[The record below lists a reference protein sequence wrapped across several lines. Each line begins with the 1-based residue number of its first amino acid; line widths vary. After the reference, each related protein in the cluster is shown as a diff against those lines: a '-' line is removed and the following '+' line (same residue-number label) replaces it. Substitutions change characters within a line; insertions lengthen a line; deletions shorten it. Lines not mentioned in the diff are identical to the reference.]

1 MKDLSVI
8 IVNYNVSYFLEQCLL
23 SVRKAAQGLQVEV
36 FVVDNNS
43 VDGSV
48 EMVRRRF
55 PEVILLANKDNLGF
69 SKANNQAIRQAQGKY
84 VLLLNP
90 DTVVEEDTFVAC
102 FGFMEAHPKA
112 GALGVKM
119 MDGAGQF
126 LPESKR
132 GLPTPWVAFCKVF
145 GLSALFPTS
154 SLFNRYH
161 LGHLSSEKIHQVD
174 ILAGAFMFMRAE
186 ALEKVGLLDENF
198 FMYGEDIDLSY
209 RIKEGGYE
217 VYYFPQTRIIH
228 YKGEST
234 RKTSVNY
241 VFMFYR
247 AMMVFA
253 RKHFSGRQA
262 WLYSFLIQLAIYL
275 RAGIAILAR
284 AVQHAFPIMLDGLC
298 LALGVLVGEK
308 VVPNPFSL
316 EFSPMWAAYFGVWL
330 GAAYFSGAYDR
341 PTRLYWLL
349 RGMLWG
355 SILLMAFSSVVGIV
369 GTINKKHL
377 LVAVL
382 VGLVGMTAWRLL
394 WHFRQYGHWRFGEQ
408 KAKRIAVVGSS
419 KEVKRAALL
428 LRQAGAQEPVAR
440 LEPQHTPADLRQIQE
455 VIQIYK
461 INELIFCGK
470 DLAVSQIIEWMVQ
483 IHNRA
488 VEFKILP
495 ENSAYIIGSSSKNA
509 PGDYY
514 ALHIEVNLL
523 NPYHQ
528 RNKVVLNSLVSALLL
543 LAAPVLIWRIRGK
556 KQFLKNCLGN
566 LVGLYQWVGL
576 KATATPDAKPAILSP
591 VDKVN
596 SQRISPMAARQIEV
610 VYAKDYTPYDDLTIL
625 ARNLAKLGRPAQPV
639 RVPHA
644 EMPVLR

>member
-23 SVRKAAQGLQVEV
+23 SVRKAVKGLQAEV

-48 EMVRRRF
+48 EMVQRRF
-55 PEVILLANKDNLGF
+55 PEVILLANQENLGF

-90 DTVVEEDTFVAC
+90 DTVVEEDTFLKC
-102 FGFMEAHPKA
+102 FQFMEAHPAA

-119 MDGAGQF
+119 MDGAGKF

-145 GLSALFPTS
+145 GLSAMFPTS
-154 SLFNRYH
+154 SVFNRYH
-161 LGHLSSEKIHQVD
+161 LGHLPVDEVHKID
-174 ILAGAFMFMRAE
+174 ILAGAFMFMRTE
-186 ALEKVGLLDENF
+186 ALAKVGLLDENF

-209 RIKEGGYE
+209 RIKQGGFE
-217 VYYFPQTRIIH
+217 VYYFPETRIIH

-247 AMMVFA
+247 AMRIFA
-253 RKHFSGRQA
+253 EKHFSGRQA
-262 WLYSFLIQLAIYL
+262 RLYSFLIRLAIYL
-275 RAGIAILAR
+275 RAAMAILFR
-284 AVQHAFPIMLDGLC
+284 GLQQVTPLLLDGLC
-298 LALGVLVGEK
+298 LALGAVIGEK
-308 VVPNPFSL
+308 VVPDPLPLDVST
-316 EFSPMWAAYFGVWL
+316 MWASYLGVWL
-330 GAAYFSGAYDR
+330 GSAFFSGAYDK
-341 PTRLYWLL
+341 PFRLYRLVK
-349 RGMLWG
+349 GMLWG
-355 SILLMAFSSVVGIV
+355 SILLMAFSSIVAIV
-369 GTINKKHL
+369 GDTNKKHL

-382 VGLVGMTAWRLL
+382 VGLVGMALWRLV
-394 WHFRQYGHWRFGEQ
+394 WHYWQYGHWRLGEP
-408 KAKRIAVVGSS
+408 KAKRIAVVGSG
-419 KEVKRAALL
+419 KEVKRASYL
-428 LRQAGAQEPVAR
+428 LRQAGAQEPLAR
-440 LEPQHTPADLRQIQE
+440 LEPQHTPADLKQMQE
-455 VIQIYK
+455 VIEIYK

-483 IHNRA
+483 IHNSA

-495 ENSAYIIGSSSKNA
+495 ENSAYIIGSSSKDA
-509 PGDYY
+509 RGDYY

-523 NPYHQ
+523 NPYHR
-528 RNKVVLNSLVSALLL
+528 RNKVILNSLVSAVLLVL
-543 LAAPVLIWRIRGK
+543 SPFLIWRIKGK

-576 KATATPDAKPAILSP
+576 KATSSSESKPTILSP
-591 VDKVN
+591 VDKV
-596 SQRISPMAARQIEV
+596 SGRRVSPAAARQMEV
-610 VYAKDYTPYDDLTIL
+610 VYAKDYTPYTDLLIL
-625 ARNLAKLGRPAQPV
+625 ARNISHLGRPA
-639 RVPHA
+639 
-644 EMPVLR
+644 

>member
-23 SVRKAAQGLQVEV
+23 SVRKAVQGLQAEV

-55 PEVILLANKDNLGF
+55 PEVVLLANKENLGF

-90 DTVVEEDTFVAC
+90 DTVVEEDTFRKC
-102 FGFMEAHPKA
+102 FQFMEEHPGA

-119 MDGAGQF
+119 MDGAGKF

-132 GLPTPWVAFCKVF
+132 GLPTPWVAFAKVF
-145 GLSALFPTS
+145 GLAALFPTS
-154 SLFNRYH
+154 SLFNHYH
-161 LGHLSSEKIHQVD
+161 LGHLSHDEVHQVD
-174 ILAGAFMFMRAE
+174 ILAGAFMFMRAKTL
-186 ALEKVGLLDENF
+186 AKVGLLDEGF

-217 VYYFPQTRIIH
+217 VYYFPHTRIIH

-234 RKTSVNY
+234 RKTSANY

-247 AMMVFA
+247 AMMIFA
-253 RKHFSGRQA
+253 EKHFSGRQA
-262 WLYSFLIQLAIYL
+262 KLYSVLIRLAIYL
-275 RAGIAILAR
+275 RAAMALVSR
-284 AVQHAFPIMLDGLC
+284 VFQWLFPVLLDGLC
-298 LALGVLVGEK
+298 LAV
-308 VVPNPFSL
+308 
-316 EFSPMWAAYFGVWL
+316 GVWL
-330 GAAYFSGAYDR
+330 GVQVVAHPVPLEFNGKWGLYFAVWLGTAFFSGAYDQ
-341 PTRLYWLL
+341 PPHLYRLV

-355 SILLMAFSSVVGIV
+355 SILLMAFSSA
-369 GTINKKHL
+369 GTIAGSANKRHI

-382 VGLVGMTAWRLL
+382 VGLVGMSLWRFV
-394 WHFRQYGHWRFGEQ
+394 WHYWQFGHWRFGEP

-419 KEVKRAALL
+419 QEIKRAAEL
-428 LRQAGAQEPVAR
+428 LRQVGAQKPGAH
-440 LEPQHTPADLRQIQE
+440 LEPQHTPADLRQIRE
-455 VIQIYK
+455 VIQIHK

-470 DLAVSQIIEWMVQ
+470 DLTVSQIIEWMVQ

-509 PGDYY
+509 RGDYY

-523 NPYHQ
+523 NPYHR
-528 RNKVVLNSLVSALLL
+528 RNKIILNSLVSVLLL
-543 LAAPVLIWRIRGK
+543 VLSPVLVWRVKGK
-556 KQFLKNCLGN
+556 KQFFRNCLGN
-566 LVGLYQWVGL
+566 LFGLYQWVGL
-576 KATATPDAKPAILSP
+576 KETATDETRPAVLSP
-591 VDKVN
+591 VDKV
-596 SQRISPMAARQIEV
+596 SQQPIHLTAARQIEML
-610 VYAKDYTPYDDLTIL
+610 YAKDYTPSADLLIL
-625 ARNLAKLGRPAQPV
+625 VRNLSNLGRKV
-639 RVPHA
+639 
-644 EMPVLR
+644 

>member
-23 SVRKAAQGLQVEV
+23 SVRKAVRGLQVEV

-55 PEVILLANKDNLGF
+55 PEVILMANKDNLGF

-90 DTVVEEDTFVAC
+90 DTVVEEDTFLAC
-102 FGFMEAHPKA
+102 FQYMEANPKA

-119 MDGAGQF
+119 MDGAGKF

-132 GLPTPWVAFCKVF
+132 GLPTPWVAFSKVF
-145 GLSALFPTS
+145 GLAALFPKS
-154 SLFNRYH
+154 GVFNRYH
-161 LGHLSSEKIHQVD
+161 LGHLSCDEVHKID

-186 ALEKVGLLDENF
+186 ALEKVGLLDEDF

-209 RIKEGGYE
+209 RIKEGGYD
-217 VYYFPQTRIIH
+217 VIYFPHTRIIH

-253 RKHFSGRQA
+253 EKHFSGRQA
-262 WLYSFLIQLAIYL
+262 RLYSFLIRLAIYL
-275 RAGIAILAR
+275 RAGVALLSR
-284 AVQHAFPIMLDGLC
+284 AVQRVFPIFLDGLC

-308 VVPNPFSL
+308 VVPDPFSL
-316 EFSPMWAAYFGVWL
+316 EVSPMWAAYFGVWL

-341 PTRLYWLL
+341 PTRLYWLV

-355 SILLMAFSSVVGIV
+355 SILLMAFSSVVSIV
-369 GTINKKHL
+369 GKTNKKHL

-382 VGLVGMTAWRLL
+382 VGLVGMTLWRLI
-394 WHFRQYGHWRFGEQ
+394 WHYIKYGHWRFGEQ

-419 KEVKRAALL
+419 KEVKRASSL
-428 LRQAGAQEPVAR
+428 LRQAGAQEPVAH
-440 LEPQHTPADLRQIQE
+440 LEPQHTGADLRQIKE
-455 VIQIYK
+455 VIEIYK

-470 DLAVSQIIEWMVQ
+470 DLPVSQIIEWMVQ
-483 IHNRA
+483 IHNSA

-495 ENSAYIIGSSSKNA
+495 ENSTYIIGSSSKNA

-523 NPYHQ
+523 NPYHR
-528 RNKVVLNSLVSALLL
+528 RNKAVLNSLVSALLL
-543 LAAPVLIWRIRGK
+543 AVSPFLIWRIKGK

-566 LVGLYQWVGL
+566 LIGLYQWVGL
-576 KATATPDAKPAILSP
+576 KATATPDSKPAILSP
-591 VDKVN
+591 VDKVTSN
-596 SQRISPMAARQIEV
+596 RISPAVARQMEV
-610 VYAKDYTPYDDLTIL
+610 VYAKDYTPYADLVIL
-625 ARNLAKLGRPAQPV
+625 ARNISKLGRPA
-639 RVPHA
+639 
-644 EMPVLR
+644 

>member
-23 SVRKAAQGLQVEV
+23 SVRKAVRGLQVEV

-55 PEVILLANKDNLGF
+55 PEVKLLANQENLGF

-84 VLLLNP
+84 ILLLNP
-90 DTVVEEDTFVAC
+90 DTVVEEDTFCKC
-102 FGFMEAHPKA
+102 FRFMEEHPNA

-119 MDGAGQF
+119 MDGAGKF

-132 GLPTPWVAFCKVF
+132 GLPTPWVAFSKVF
-145 GLSALFPTS
+145 GLAALFPTS
-154 SLFNRYH
+154 AFFNRYH
-161 LGHLSSEKIHQVD
+161 LGHLPQDQVHPVD
-174 ILAGAFMFMRAE
+174 ILAGAFMFMRDE
-186 ALEKVGLLDENF
+186 VLEKVGLLDEDF

-209 RIKEGGYE
+209 RIKQGGFE
-217 VYYFPQTRIIH
+217 VYYFPETRIIH

-247 AMMVFA
+247 AMRIFA
-253 RKHFSGRQA
+253 EKHFSGRQA
-262 WLYSFLIQLAIYL
+262 RVYSFLIRLAIYL
-275 RAGIAILAR
+275 RAALALVYR
-284 AVQHAFPIMLDGLC
+284 GVQGVFPLALDGLC
-298 LALGVLVGEK
+298 LALGAMVGEK
-308 VVPNPFSL
+308 VVPNPMSL
-316 EFSPMWAAYFGVWL
+316 DPSPMWAAYFGVWL
-330 GAAYFSGAYDR
+330 GTAFFSGAYDK
-341 PTRLYWLL
+341 PPRLNRLVQ
-349 RGMLWG
+349 GMLWG
-355 SILLMAFSSVVGIV
+355 SILLVAFSSIVSIV
-369 GTINKKHL
+369 GEINKKHV

-382 VGLVGMTAWRLL
+382 LGLVGMTFWRLV
-394 WHFRQYGHWRFGEQ
+394 WHFQEYGHWRFGEP
-408 KAKRIAVVGSS
+408 KTKRIAVVGSG
-419 KEVKRAALL
+419 KEVKRASSL
-428 LRQAGAQEPVAR
+428 LRQAGAQEP
-440 LEPQHTPADLRQIQE
+440 LTQFEPQHTPADLQQIKE
-455 VIQIYK
+455 VIEIYK

-495 ENSAYIIGSSSKNA
+495 ENSAYIIGSSSKNTR
-509 PGDYY
+509 GDYY

-528 RNKVVLNSLVSALLL
+528 RNKVVLNSLVSVLLL
-543 LAAPVLIWRIRGK
+543 LLAPVLIWRIKGK
-556 KQFLKNCLGN
+556 GQFLKNCLGN

-576 KATATPDAKPAILSP
+576 KATATPDARPAILSP
-591 VDKVN
+591 VDKI
-596 SQRISPMAARQIEV
+596 SSARISPAAARQIEV
-610 VYAKDYTPYDDLTIL
+610 VYAKEYTAYADLLIL
-625 ARNLAKLGRPAQPV
+625 ARNLPNLGR
-639 RVPHA
+639 RVA
-644 EMPVLR
+644 

>member
-23 SVRKAAQGLQVEV
+23 SVRKAVRGLQVEV

-48 EMVRRRF
+48 EMVQRRF
-55 PEVILLANKDNLGF
+55 PEVILLANKENLGF

-90 DTVVEEDTFVAC
+90 DTVVEEDTFCKC
-102 FGFMEAHPKA
+102 FRFMEEHPKT

-119 MDGAGQF
+119 MDGAGLF

-132 GLPTPWVAFCKVF
+132 GLPTPWVAFSKVF
-145 GLSALFPTS
+145 GLAAMFPTS
-154 SLFNRYH
+154 SVFNRYH
-161 LGHLSSEKIHQVD
+161 LGHLHPDQVHKID
-174 ILAGAFMFMRAE
+174 ILAGAFMFMRAQ
-186 ALEKVGLLDENF
+186 ALEKVGLLDEDF

-209 RIKEGGYE
+209 RIKEGGYD
-217 VYYFPQTRIIH
+217 VVYFPETRIIH

-253 RKHFSGRQA
+253 EKHFSGRQA
-262 WLYSFLIQLAIYL
+262 RLYSFLIRLAIYL
-275 RAGIAILAR
+275 RAAIAILVR
-284 AVQHAFPIMLDGLC
+284 AFQRVTPLLLDGLC
-298 LALGVLVGEK
+298 LAIGAVVGEK
-308 VVPNPFSL
+308 VVPDPL
-316 EFSPMWAAYFGVWL
+316 PLGITPMWGAYLAVWL
-330 GAAYFSGAYDR
+330 GSAFFSGAYDK
-341 PTRLYWLL
+341 PGRLYRLVS
-349 RGMLWG
+349 GMLWG
-355 SILLMAFSSVVGIV
+355 SILLMAFSSIVSIV
-369 GTINKKHL
+369 GETNKKHL

-382 VGLVGMTAWRLL
+382 VGLVGMTLWRLI
-394 WHFRQYGHWRFGEQ
+394 WHFRSYGHWRFGEP

-419 KEVKRAALL
+419 REVKRASVL
-428 LRQAGAQEPVAR
+428 LRQAGAQKPLTH
-440 LEPQHTPADLRQIQE
+440 LEPQHTPADLRQIKE
-455 VIQIYK
+455 VIEIYK

-483 IHNRA
+483 IHNSA

-495 ENSAYIIGSSSKNA
+495 ENSTYIIGSSSKNA
-509 PGDYY
+509 RGDYY

-523 NPYHQ
+523 NPYHR
-528 RNKVVLNSLVSALLL
+528 RNKVVLNSLVSAVLLML
-543 LAAPVLIWRIRGK
+543 SPFLIWRIKGK
-556 KQFLKNCLGN
+556 RQFLKNCLGN

-576 KATATPDAKPAILSP
+576 KATATPESKPAILSP
-591 VDKVN
+591 VDKVSN
-596 SQRISPMAARQIEV
+596 RRISPAAARQMEV
-610 VYAKDYTPYDDLTIL
+610 VYAKDYTPYTDLVIL
-625 ARNLAKLGRPAQPV
+625 ARNLSNLGRSI
-639 RVPHA
+639 
-644 EMPVLR
+644 

>member
-23 SVRKAAQGLQVEV
+23 SVRRAAQKLRVEV

-48 EMVRRRF
+48 EMVQRRF
-55 PEVILLANKDNLGF
+55 PEVILLANKENLGF

-90 DTVVEEDTFVAC
+90 DTVVEEDTFLKC
-102 FGFMEAHPKA
+102 FRFMEANPAA

-119 MDGAGQF
+119 MDGAGKF

-132 GLPTPWVAFCKVF
+132 GLPTPWVAFSKVF
-145 GLSALFPTS
+145 GLAALFPAS
-154 SLFNRYH
+154 AVFNRYH
-161 LGHLSSEKIHQVD
+161 LGHLPADEVHKID

-186 ALEKVGLLDENF
+186 ALQKVGLLDEDF

-209 RIKEGGYE
+209 RIKEGGFD
-217 VYYFPQTRIIH
+217 VYYFPETRIIH

-253 RKHFSGRQA
+253 EKHFSGRQA
-262 WLYSFLIQLAIYL
+262 RLYSLLIRWAIYL
-275 RAGIAILAR
+275 RAALALLFR
-284 AVQHAFPIMLDGLC
+284 GVKQVLPLLLDGLC
-298 LALGVLVGEK
+298 LVLGALLGEK
-308 VVPNPFSL
+308 VVPDPLSL
-316 EFSPMWAAYFGVWL
+316 EVSPMWGAYLAVWL
-330 GAAYFSGAYDR
+330 GTAFFSGAYDQ
-341 PTRLYWLL
+341 PTRLYRLV

-355 SILLMAFSSVVGIV
+355 SILLMAFSSIVSVVGE
-369 GTINKKHL
+369 TNKKHL

-382 VGLVGMTAWRLL
+382 VGLVGMTLWRLV
-394 WHFRQYGHWRFGEQ
+394 WHFKTYGHWRFGEP
-408 KAKRIAVVGSS
+408 KAKRIAVVGSD
-419 KEVKRAALL
+419 KEVKRASNL
-428 LRQAGAQEPVAR
+428 LRQAGAQEPLAR
-440 LEPQHTPADLRQIQE
+440 LEPQHTPADLRQIRE
-455 VIQIYK
+455 VIEIYK

-483 IHNRA
+483 IHNSA

-523 NPYHQ
+523 NPYYR
-528 RNKVVLNSLVSALLL
+528 RNKAVLNSLVSALLL
-543 LAAPVLIWRIRGK
+543 VLSPFLIWRINRK
-556 KQFLKNCLGN
+556 RQFLKNCLGN
-566 LVGLYQWVGL
+566 LVGVYQWVGL
-576 KATATPDAKPAILSP
+576 KATATPESKPAILSP
-591 VDKVN
+591 VDKV
-596 SQRISPMAARQIEV
+596 SGRRISPAAARQMEV
-610 VYAKDYTPYDDLTIL
+610 IYAKDYTPYADLLIL
-625 ARNLAKLGRPAQPV
+625 SRNISNLGRSA
-639 RVPHA
+639 
-644 EMPVLR
+644 